1 MCKFA
6 ASFWN
11 MKLFQRLLRYL
22 LAYKGNIA
30 LVVVVNFLYAI
41 FSVFTLSMVVPFLAV
56 LFEQVAAVTS
66 RPEFSFSVDY
76 VMNLFY
82 YYMGLVIEHYG
93 RVSALFYI
101 AAVMIVLS
109 FLSNLCR
116 YLGMF
121 WLAPIRSGILHD
133 LREEMYH
140 HLLILPL
147 SFYSERQKGDIMS
160 RMGTDVL
167 EVEWSIFSSLL
178 SLCRDP
184 FMIII
189 FLSVLFYLNFRLTL
203 IALVVFPLVGYVLAC
218 IGKKIKQYSLKSQQL
233 LGRISS
239 IFEETVGGLRVI
251 KGYNAGKSMSEKFQH
266 RNFQFYRL
274 NKKVF
279 RINELGSPLVEF
291 LCILALL
298 LISVTALVW
307 LPSSSVMKGTSFML
321 YFVIFARI
329 IPPAKALVTTYYT
342 IQKGMA
348 AATRVYEIVDAD
360 ERIREC
366 EKPLSICQLRE
377 SIEYRD
383 VSFFYEDV
391 LHTKRNEVLHHINLT
406 VHRGQ
411 TVAVV
416 GPSGSGKST
425 LVDLL
430 PRFYD
435 ITSGELLI
443 DGVPVNKYKISDLR
457 SLFGI
462 VNQDV
467 ILFNDTVYNNIAFGM
482 NGVTEEQVVAAA
494 KVAQADS
501 FIREMENGYQTVIG
515 DRGMRLSGGQRQ
527 RISIARAIL
536 RNPEVL
542 ILDEAT
548 SALDNEAEY
557 QFQQALTPLLENR
570 TAIIIA
576 HRLSTIR
583 HADRILFIKNG
594 EIVECGTHDELIA
607 LKGEYYHFYTLQQ

>member
-1 MCKFA
+1 
-6 ASFWN
+6 
-11 MKLFQRLLRYL
+11 MKLLKRLLRYL
-22 LAYKGNIA
+22 TAYKGNIM
-30 LVVVVNFLYAI
+30 LVVLVNFLYAV
-41 FSVFTLSMVVPFLAV
+41 FSVFTLSMVVPFLTV
-56 LFEQVAAVTS
+56 LFGQVAPVTV
-66 RPEFSFSVDY
+66 RPSFSLSADY
-76 VMNLFY
+76 ALNIFY
-82 YYMGLVIEHYG
+82 YYMGLVIANYG
-93 RVSALFYI
+93 RVSALFFI
-101 AAVMIVLS
+101 AGVMIVLS

-116 YLGMF
+116 YMGMF

-140 HLLILPL
+140 RLLILPL
-147 SFYSERQKGDIMS
+147 SFYSEQRKGDIMS

-184 FMIII
+184 FLIII

-218 IGKKIKQYSLKSQQL
+218 IGRKIKQYSLKSQQL

-239 IFEETVGGLRVI
+239 FFEETVGGLRVI
-251 KGYNAGKSMSEKFQH
+251 KGYNAVQSMSKKFEHQ
-266 RNFQFYRL
+266 NFQYYRL

-279 RINELGSPLVEF
+279 RINELGAPLVEF

-298 LISVTALVW
+298 LISVVALVW
-307 LPSSSVMKGTSFML
+307 LPSSAVMKGTSFML

-342 IQKGMA
+342 LQKGMA

-360 ERIREC
+360 EQITEC
-366 EKPLSICQLRE
+366 AQPLEIHQLKE

-383 VSFFYEDV
+383 VSFAYEDTRHV
-391 LHTKRNEVLHHINLT
+391 RSNEVLHHINLSIR
-406 VHRGQ
+406 RGQ
-411 TVAVV
+411 TVALV

-425 LVDLL
+425 IVDLL

-443 DGVPVNKYKISDLR
+443 DGVPVDRYKISDLR

-467 ILFNDTVYNNIAFGM
+467 ILFNDTVYNNIAFGLTE
-482 NGVTEEQVVAAA
+482 VTEEQVVAAA
-494 KVAQADS
+494 KVAQADA
-501 FIREMENGYQTVIG
+501 FIREMEGGYQTVIG

-536 RNPEVL
+536 RNPKVL

-548 SALDNEAEY
+548 SALDNESEY
-557 QFQQALTPLLENR
+557 QFQQALTPLLGTR
-570 TAIIIA
+570 TSIIIA

-583 HADRILFIKNG
+583 NVDRIFFIKEG
-594 EIVECGTHDELIA
+594 VVVESGTHDELIA
-607 LKGEYYHFYTLQQ
+607 QKGEYYKFCMLQQ